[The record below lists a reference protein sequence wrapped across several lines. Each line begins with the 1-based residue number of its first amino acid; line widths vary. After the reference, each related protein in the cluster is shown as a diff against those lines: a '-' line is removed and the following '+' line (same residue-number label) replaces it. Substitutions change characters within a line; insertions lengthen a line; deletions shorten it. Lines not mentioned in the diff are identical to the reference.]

1 MQVERNIANK
11 IVVLRRRSQKEY
23 RKKGTHQLPFLE
35 WGRERRVEGQWS
47 KEAGTKEIF
56 FLSSD
61 GMGTETFGLLS
72 LKQRASGVRHHPQ
85 SARTQISDDLY
96 KDGER
101 PKNNQHSSY
110 LSGLGVVL
118 TQDNTISNRGDK
130 AFNV

>member
-35 WGRERRVEGQWS
+35 GKREEGGGAMVQRGRDKGNV
-47 KEAGTKEIF
+47 

-61 GMGTETFGLLS
+61 GMGTEALGLLS
-72 LKQRASGVRHHPQ
+72 LKQRASSGVRHHPQ

-118 TQDNTISNRGDK
+118 TQDNNM
-130 AFNV
+130 